1 MQLLSPLEVSR
12 DSGAGACEKTCPP
25 CIAACLE
32 RAEALHSPSLFT
44 VYGPWFVSL
53 SLDRTGNRSLS
64 LNVDLTTLSRLCPL
78 AASGFKLD

>member
-32 RAEALHSPSLFT
+32 RAEALYFTFIVAFTEHTVTMLVSIRNKHFPLSPRGYPQT
-44 VYGPWFVSL
+44 GPYTECS
-53 SLDRTGNRSLS
+53 
-64 LNVDLTTLSRLCPL
+64 
-78 AASGFKLD
+78 